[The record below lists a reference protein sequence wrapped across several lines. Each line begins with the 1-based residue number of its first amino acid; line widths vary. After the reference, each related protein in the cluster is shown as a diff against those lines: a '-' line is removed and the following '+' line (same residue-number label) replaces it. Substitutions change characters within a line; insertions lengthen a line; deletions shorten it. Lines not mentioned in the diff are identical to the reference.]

1 MYLSPQIRG
10 QDQIRTD
17 HSHCSWPVNTRGV
30 KKKVLG
36 EDYGHPGA
44 GLGSSESKAPTGTLV
59 LDAPRSK
66 LKKHEIHEVRL
77 RPRMEA
83 IMGDAYH
90 IAHAAIRQLQ
100 EKLERG
106 ELFTESD
113 SKMFRA
119 LVGSLVDLSREERM
133 QLETFRP
140 EEYDTDTIIEVLA
153 MAKDHLPGKK

>member
-1 MYLSPQIRG
+1 
-10 QDQIRTD
+10 
-17 HSHCSWPVNTRGV
+17 
-30 KKKVLG
+30 
-36 EDYGHPGA
+36 
-44 GLGSSESKAPTGTLV
+44 
-59 LDAPRSK
+59 
-66 LKKHEIHEVRL
+66 
-77 RPRMEA
+77 MEA